1 MAILLEIH
9 KCSIYVYFS
18 KEGSLIPDVDQEVTT
33 MVPSTLKSI
42 EIRKQEDVIVQKVD
56 LHLMSVFL
64 APCLIINPD
73 SKL

>member
-1 MAILLEIH
+1 
-9 KCSIYVYFS
+9 
-18 KEGSLIPDVDQEVTT
+18 